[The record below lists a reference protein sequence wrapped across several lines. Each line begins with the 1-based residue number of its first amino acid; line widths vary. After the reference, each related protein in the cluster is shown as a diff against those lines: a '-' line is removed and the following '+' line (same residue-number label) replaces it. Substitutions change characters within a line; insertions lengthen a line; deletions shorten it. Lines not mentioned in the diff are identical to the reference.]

1 MSTTAP
7 GRRVGAFA
15 RFRRTRPFWAGVF
28 AIAGGLEI
36 FILPFSPLASLVLLG
51 VAGISSVVTGLVLV
65 VMGLFMWF
73 SPVNRTLAGVLTIIF
88 ALTSFVTSNLG
99 GLVVGMVLGIIGG
112 ALCLAWTDR
121 PSESGSR
128 RRPRRSLRSRLR
140 RDGEAGDPADDRP
153 VAAPADQGDDDDLWT
168 DTARRPF
175 DDDNPTGP
183 VT

>member
-7 GRRVGAFA
+7 GRRVGPFA

-51 VAGISSVVTGLVLV
+51 VAGISSVVTGLVLA

-121 PSESGSR
+121 PSDTGSR
-128 RRPRRSLRSRLR
+128 RRPRGSLRSRLR
-140 RDGEAGDPADDRP
+140 RDRPGARDDDG
-153 VAAPADQGDDDDLWT
+153 VDDQADDLWT
-168 DTARRPF
+168 EQPARRP
-175 DDDNPTGP
+175 DDDTPTGP